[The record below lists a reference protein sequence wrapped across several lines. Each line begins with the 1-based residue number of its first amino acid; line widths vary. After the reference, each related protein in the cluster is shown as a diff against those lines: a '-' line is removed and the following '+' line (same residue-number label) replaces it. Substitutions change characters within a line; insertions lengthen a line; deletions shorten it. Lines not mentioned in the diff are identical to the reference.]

1 MESTNHLFILCPLA
15 SAIWCGL
22 LRWWG
27 IDWVLP
33 FSLSDLFVQWEA
45 IANGPYQKKVWM
57 IIFFSVL
64 WTIWNE
70 RNAIVFNAG
79 SLNANKIFF
88 LIIHRA
94 EVWLKNVGDDGVLQ
108 SQDLWLAIDAIKGF
122 RSAPKP

>member
-1 MESTNHLFILCPLA
+1 MESANHLFVLCPLA
-15 SAIWCGL
+15 SAIWYGL

-27 IDWVLP
+27 VDWVLP
-33 FSLSDLFVQWEA
+33 FSLSVLFVQWEA

-70 RNAIVFNAG
+70 RNALVFNTG
-79 SLNANKIFF
+79 TINANKIFF

-94 EVWLKNVGDDGVLQ
+94 EVWLEALGVEGLLQ
-108 SQDLWLAIDAIKGF
+108 S
-122 RSAPKP
+122 